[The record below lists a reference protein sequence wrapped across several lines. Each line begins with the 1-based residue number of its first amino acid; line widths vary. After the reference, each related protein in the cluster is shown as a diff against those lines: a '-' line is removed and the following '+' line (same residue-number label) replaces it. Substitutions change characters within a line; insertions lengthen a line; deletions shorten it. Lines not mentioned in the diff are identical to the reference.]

1 MTGTEFEEKIERS
14 GFSRRLLAQ
23 RWGVSH
29 TTVNE
34 ETRKEEVR
42 GLYRDAILR
51 VLDEIGEAD
60 IHKTNPKP

>member
-1 MTGTEFEEKIERS
+1 
-14 GFSRRLLAQ
+14 
-23 RWGVSH
+23 VSH